1 MYCWKPIVNSTEQIY
16 KLVKQWCQALDS
28 SKESEALR
36 QIALISD
43 CIPQVPG
50 QLTEEDNQCVVQ
62 WLQENHPN
70 AYLWARSQQWIGH
83 PAMIWGTQNCQNKVA
98 SCAKQ

>member
-1 MYCWKPIVNSTEQIY
+1 MNTTEQIY
-16 KLVKQWCQALDS
+16 KLVTQWCQALDS
-28 SKESEALR
+28 SRQSEALR

-43 CIPQVPG
+43 CIPQVPSK
-50 QLTEEDNQCVVQ
+50 LTEQDNQCVVQ

-83 PAMIWGTQNCQNKVA
+83 PAMIWGIENRQKTAA
-98 SCAKQ
+98 SAKL